1 MPVTSDA
8 SIPAAGTPD
17 QPQERGDH
25 GLRLGASRPG
35 ALSVLV
41 SREVS
46 SPMDAERARSPLF
59 RKVRRSAQDI
69 G

>member
-1 MPVTSDA
+1 MAFVWVH
-8 SIPAAGTPD
+8 PD
-17 QPQERGDH
+17 QER
-25 GLRLGASRPG
+25 
-35 ALSVLV
+35 VLV

-46 SPMDAERARSPLF
+46 SPMDAERACSPLF